1 MSLIGK
7 GSIAAAVLMAGLAGC
22 AGNAAQNGDAPQP
35 GSDALDQATLSFDG
49 HRISGSGGCNRVFGP
64 ARVEQGRLIVGN
76 LASTRMACPDNE
88 TGDQALIDFLE
99 SRPRLI
105 QGDND
110 EWRLE
115 GESQQMA
122 IERVP
127 MQ

>member
-1 MSLIGK
+1 MK
-7 GSIAAAVLMAGLAGC
+7 GIYGWLLAATLAGC
-22 AGNAAQNGDAPQP
+22 AGNAAQERTPVQHDG
-35 GSDALDQATLSFDG
+35 ALDQASLSFDG
-49 HRISGSGGCNRVFGP
+49 HRVSGTGGCNRVFGP